1 MLIHVHGTC
10 VPAVRITAGGIVPDS
25 SRARCKPDLKRIEED
40 PVGIIRIYGDSLVV
54 PVLRIIALT
63 ASTVSK
69 RAALRTVHESPA
81 CATVCASPGAD
92 LATSGVA
99 AATIIV
105 TDDGLGLGIDVIR
118 VARRDSN
125 IYSTQLIAGGDINKR
140 RASAGIHVRTSR
152 IRAAGHCITEHK
164 AIGIAGD

>member
-10 VPAVRITAGGIVPDS
+10 APAVGITAGRIVPDS
-25 SRARCKPDLKRIEED
+25 SCARCKPHVERIEED
-40 PVGIIRIYGDSLVV
+40 PVRIIRIYGDSLVV

-63 ASTVSK
+63 ATTVSK
-69 RAALRTVHESPA
+69 RAALRTLHITPSSPA
-81 CATVCASPGAD
+81 VCASPGAD

-125 IYSTQLIAGGDINKR
+125 IYSTQLIARVDVNKR
-140 RASAGIHVRTSR
+140 RTAPRIHGCPSR
-152 IRAAGHCITEHK
+152 IGAAADLIAEYQ
-164 AIGIAGD
+164 AISIA

>member
-1 MLIHVHGTC
+1 MLIHVHGARG
-10 VPAVRITAGGIVPDS
+10 PAVRITAGGIVPDS

-125 IYSTQLIAGGDINKR
+125 IYSTQLIARVDVNKR
-140 RASAGIHVRTSR
+140 RTAPRIHGCPSR
-152 IRAAGHCITEHK
+152 IGAAADLIAEYQ
-164 AIGIAGD
+164 AISIA